1 MYFEWNIIMKRIAL
15 AATLSLVLCVGM
27 GFGLALAQQ
36 LPFSPARSAGDL
48 IFLSGEI
55 PIKPGGTFEQGS
67 TTAQTRQI
75 MDNLKRTLKANG

>member
-1 MYFEWNIIMKRIAL
+1 MKRITL
-15 AATLSLVLCVGM
+15 AITLSLVLCLGM

-55 PIKPGGTFEQGS
+55 P
-67 TTAQTRQI
+67 
-75 MDNLKRTLKANG
+75 M